1 MYEKYFAEKNMNI
14 LDHIGH
20 LTIVD
25 CYHGKKVKP
34 KG

>member
-1 MYEKYFAEKNMNI
+1 MKSILQKKNMNI